1 MSVVWGTARPSRSLC
16 ECRHGAFAV
25 VRILRIGRRNMPSAR
40 TPDPSSAAPNAAP
53 GTPPSTAPWPAAP
66 AATAAAPAVTAAPAA
81 AALAGLAAREPVAE
95 AVSPVAFGGLRL
107 IEVPGD
113 WPPYDCEVHG
123 TACPAAHEVTVT
135 GPCADPDLGTAVPE
149 GTPGDAQPPG
159 SSPEFSADRAVGGA
173 DPAIAWSRQFA
184 QVIAEILAGARSP
197 RQLAPLTT
205 EHVRT
210 RIGQLSQS
218 LMPGQKPRIRRI
230 VTSRP
235 TAHVVEMTVVLS
247 FGPRSRALALR
258 LEHVPP
264 RLPRPGFP
272 AARRDGSAPKSRL
285 ANPPHRPFRAW
296 MPRSCRSPSAVPLR
310 SR

>member
-1 MSVVWGTARPSRSLC
+1 MSVVWGTSRPSRSLC
-16 ECRHGAFAV
+16 ECRHGAFVV

-53 GTPPSTAPWPAAP
+53 GTPLSTAPWPTAP
-66 AATAAAPAVTAAPAA
+66 ATAAAAAAAPAVAAPTAAAS
-81 AALAGLAAREPVAE
+81 AGLAAREPVAE

-107 IEVPGD
+107 IEVPGH

-123 TACPAAHEVTVT
+123 TACPAAHEMTVT
-135 GPCADPDLGTAVPE
+135 SPYADPDLGTAVPE
-149 GTPGDAQPPG
+149 ATPGHAQPSE
-159 SSPEFSADRAVGGA
+159 SSQEFSAGRAADGA

-184 QVIAEILAGARSP
+184 QVITEILAGARSP

-264 RLPRPGFP
+264 RRPAPGLPGRP
-272 AARRDGSAPKSRL
+272 ARWLCTEIETG
-285 ANPPHRPFRAW
+285 
-296 MPRSCRSPSAVPLR
+296 
-310 SR
+310 